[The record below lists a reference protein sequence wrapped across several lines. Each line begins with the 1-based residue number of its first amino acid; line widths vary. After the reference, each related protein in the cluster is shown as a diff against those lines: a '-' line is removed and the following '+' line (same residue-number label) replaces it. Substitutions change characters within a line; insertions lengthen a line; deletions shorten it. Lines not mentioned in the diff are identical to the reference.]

1 MWYVNDAI
9 YNAWFTK
16 VYGFILTMW
25 YVNSIHKLTLAVES
39 LGFILTMWYVN
50 NYRKTD
56 TFMALVKFY
65 INYVICKFIC
75 IYYVS

>member
-16 VYGFILTMW
+16 VY
-25 YVNSIHKLTLAVES
+25 
-39 LGFILTMWYVN
+39 GFILTMWYVN

-65 INYVICKFIC
+65 INYVICKFGLKSKNILNSPKVL
-75 IYYVS
+75 Y